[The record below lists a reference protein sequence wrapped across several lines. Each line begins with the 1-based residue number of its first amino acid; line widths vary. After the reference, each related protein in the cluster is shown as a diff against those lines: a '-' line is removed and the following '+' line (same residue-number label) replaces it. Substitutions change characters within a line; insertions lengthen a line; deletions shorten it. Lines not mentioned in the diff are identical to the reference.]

1 MPKRNTGGRTNDGMG
16 RPHKG
21 REDMQAWATVRCTVT
36 GQRAE
41 EYSQLETRHIGLTTE
56 LEKRER
62 ILGEARRGEFKRSSL
77 KIESQSSQS
86 N

>member
-56 LEKRER
+56 LEKRAR
-62 ILGEARRGEFKRSSL
+62 ILGEARRVQTFKL
-77 KIESQSSQS
+77 ED
-86 N
+86 